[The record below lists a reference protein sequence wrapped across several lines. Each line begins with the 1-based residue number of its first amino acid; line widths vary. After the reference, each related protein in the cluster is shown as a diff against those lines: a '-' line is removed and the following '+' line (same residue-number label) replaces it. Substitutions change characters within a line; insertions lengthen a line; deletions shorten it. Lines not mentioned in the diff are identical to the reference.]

1 LSRAIRADYEQQFLL
16 PASLEDWVG
25 EDHPAR
31 FIRDF
36 VEALDLKALGFRVR
50 RNREGRPYY
59 AADLLLKVWLY
70 GYLERIRST
79 RELEKACLDRMAL
92 VWLTGR
98 NAPDHN
104 TLWRFWRENRS
115 ALRKVFG
122 RSVQVAAEAG
132 LVGLVVHA
140 VDGTKVTSAA
150 SHEAGWIREK
160 LKRRLERVEASIEAM
175 EREVEA
181 REKQE
186 QGEYRLPARLQNAQQ
201 RRQAIEQALRQLE
214 AKDEKHH
221 HPKDEGARL
230 MRSPGGRPKWS
241 YNAQAVAD
249 RDSGMVVA
257 AEVTSEETD
266 YRQLVPMLEKVEETL
281 GEVAQETVADAGY
294 RSAEQLGQAE
304 EKGYEVL
311 VSPHPDD
318 RGEGKPFHVSHFRY
332 DAERDCCICPRGEV
346 LEYVSTERST
356 GKRVFYCQNHLRCPV
371 RHECS
376 RAKRGR
382 KVKLNAHHEAIA
394 RQREKRQRA
403 DKQALLSQRKAIV
416 ERVFAWIKE
425 GLGFRRWTVRGLEKV
440 AAQWALICL
449 TINLKRLLGYWR
461 KGQLVLKPCQ

>member
-1 LSRAIRADYEQQFLL
+1 MSRAIRADYKQQFLL
-16 PASLEDWVG
+16 PVSLEEWVP

-59 AADLLLKVWLY
+59 GADLLLKVWLY
-70 GYLERIRST
+70 GYLEKIRST

-98 NAPDHN
+98 HAPDHN
-104 TLWRFWRENRS
+104 TLWRFWRENRR
-115 ALRKVFG
+115 ALRQVLG

-150 SHEAGWIREK
+150 SDSGGWTAGK
-160 LKRRLERVEASIEAM
+160 LKRQWERVEASIEAM

-181 REKQE
+181 REKE
-186 QGEYRLPARLQNAQQ
+186 ERGEYRLPKRLQDARQ
-201 RRQAIEQALRQLE
+201 RRETIEEALKQLE
-214 AKDEKHH
+214 AKEEKHH
-221 HPKDEGARL
+221 HPKDEEARL
-230 MRSPGGRPKWS
+230 MRSGPGRPKWS
-241 YNAQAVAD
+241 YNAQAVVD

-266 YRQLVPMLEKVEETL
+266 NRQLVPMLEKVEETL

-311 VSPHPDD
+311 VSPHPDE

-332 DAERDCCICPRGEV
+332 DAERNGCICPRGEV
-346 LEYVSTERST
+346 LEYVSTERGT
-356 GKRVFYCQNHLRCPV
+356 GQRVFYCQSYSRCPL
-371 RHECS
+371 RDACS

-382 KVKLNAHHEAIA
+382 KVKLNAHHEAMV
-394 RQREKRQRA
+394 RQREKRQ
-403 DKQALLSQRKAIV
+403 QAEKRELLSQRKAIV

-425 GLGFRRWTVRGLEKV
+425 GMGFRRWTVRGLENV
-440 AAQWALICL
+440 GAQWALICL

-461 KGQLVLKPCQ
+461 RGQLVLRPC